1 MVLPAQIT
9 VSGMLLTVGCGNTLT
24 VTLSFA
30 EHWPLSVTVTK
41 YFVVADGEA
50 TGL

>member
-1 MVLPAQIT
+1 MVVPLQIA

-24 VTLSFA
+24 VTLSFV
-30 EHWPLSVTVTK
+30 EHCPLSVTVIK
-41 YFVVADGEA
+41 YFVVAVGEA